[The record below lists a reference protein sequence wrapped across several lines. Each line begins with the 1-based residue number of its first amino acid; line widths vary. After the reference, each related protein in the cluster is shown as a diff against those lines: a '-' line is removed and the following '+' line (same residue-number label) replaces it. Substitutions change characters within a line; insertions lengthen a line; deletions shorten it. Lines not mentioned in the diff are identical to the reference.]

1 MFWVGV
7 GKSEFFVSEIYFW
20 CIGQVIHFEHDRAL
34 FKSELQDFLDEHS
47 QQHITTCLERSLQGG
62 HEFRDSAHSRASS
75 DIYSFCQRLHTSQH
89 KQA

>member
-7 GKSEFFVSEIYFW
+7 GKSVFFLSEIYFW

-47 QQHITTCLERSLQGG
+47 QQHISGWVNRLVVHTV
-62 HEFRDSAHSRASS
+62 SALC
-75 DIYSFCQRLHTSQH
+75 IYYRHLLITMMMTFVAMNR
-89 KQA
+89 